1 MRKHDCGCENEGTPR
16 SRAIG
21 GLSSGSGAPSI
32 SSDRVPLPAADAGYS
47 SSRKSTEAR
56 RRVEALLPWLRGIGA
71 EQDTARPSEGPRLES
86 TPAED
91 VYRILP
97 WLRPRAATPPP
108 SSLGPIPSC
117 SVSHH
122 PSVVAYWN
130 GESAQPERTPSGRS
144 GSSAFHGSSDSDSTR
159 TPGKTRPRMAATERL
174 CSGRSVPRL
183 RLKWVR

>member
-130 GESAQPERTPSGRS
+130 GESAQQSEPRVAGAVRPPSMVLVTATPLEHLGRPAHAWPLQRD
-144 GSSAFHGSSDSDSTR
+144 SAQ
-159 TPGKTRPRMAATERL
+159 AV
-174 CSGRSVPRL
+174 RSPD
-183 RLKWVR
+183 